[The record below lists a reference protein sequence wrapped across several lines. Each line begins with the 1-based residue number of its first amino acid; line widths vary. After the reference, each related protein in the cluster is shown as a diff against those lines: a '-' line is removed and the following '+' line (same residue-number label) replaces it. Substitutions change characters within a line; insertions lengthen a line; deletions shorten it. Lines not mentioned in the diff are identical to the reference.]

1 METGDNVVYHVVVRK
16 LFTNNTIMKY
26 GKYTLSLAAIGIL
39 VSIPISIFLS
49 PNQEQ
54 KQIKVFEKDSIQQG
68 IVLDIRGTVYPPTS
82 KQKKK
87 YLITASGRE
96 VLNNDSILPERII
109 SLSQDLMFN
118 YNLLFGDS
126 VEVLLEHAILNGKWI
141 IEDCMDSTMINAC
154 DFLIARK
161 DLPKFRQGVYN
172 VKLKINK

>member
-26 GKYTLSLAAIGIL
+26 GKYTLSLALLGIL
-39 VSIPISIFLS
+39 IFIPISIFLS
-49 PNQEQ
+49 TKEPTIT
-54 KQIKVFEKDSIQQG
+54 KTFKKDSIQQG

-96 VLNNDSILPERII
+96 VLNNDSILPNHII

>member
-26 GKYTLSLAAIGIL
+26 GKYTLSLALLGIL
-39 VSIPISIFLS
+39 IFIPISIFLS
-49 PNQEQ
+49 TKEPTIT
-54 KQIKVFEKDSIQQG
+54 KIFKKDSIQQG

-96 VLNNDSILPERII
+96 VLNNDSILPNHII

-141 IEDCMDSTMINAC
+141 IEDCMDSTMVNAC